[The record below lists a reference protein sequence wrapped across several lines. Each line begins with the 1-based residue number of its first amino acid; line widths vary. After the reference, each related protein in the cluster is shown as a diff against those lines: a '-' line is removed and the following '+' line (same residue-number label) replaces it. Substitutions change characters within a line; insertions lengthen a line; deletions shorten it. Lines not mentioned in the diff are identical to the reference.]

1 MVPFSVTLSDLS
13 TSFQGH
19 FSFLHEMMQSNATMT
34 EMQYKTTKIT
44 SKWPVFISRSWPTFF
59 DVLSRK
65 GSYLFPQLL
74 TTNRNSYF
82 IENPMV
88 LFSMTFS
95 DVVKVI
101 SRSSD
106 FSTGNNV
113 AASRGLLA
121 IAKFLL
127 ELWYTEVVQSDEW
140 ISINECSASRYTRS

>member
-1 MVPFSVTLSDLS
+1 MVPFSVTLSDLA

-19 FSFLHEMMQSNATMT
+19 FVFYTWDDAEQCN
-34 EMQYKTTKIT
+34 YDRNKTTKTT
-44 SKWPVFISRSWPTFF
+44 SNDHNVHFQGHGQRFF
-59 DVLSRK
+59 DVLSPK
-65 GSYLFPQLL
+65 WSYLFPQLL

-82 IENPMV
+82 IEKPMV

-95 DVVKVI
+95 DFVKVI
-101 SRSSD
+101 SRSCY

-127 ELWYTEVVQSDEW
+127 ELWYTEVVQGNEW
-140 ISINECSASRYTRS
+140 ISKRMQRVSLHA

>member
-19 FSFLHEMMQSNATMT
+19 FSFLHMRWCRAMQLRQKCSIKLQKPTQMTTM
-34 EMQYKTTKIT
+34 
-44 SKWPVFISRSWPTFF
+44 FISRSWPTFF
-59 DVLSRK
+59 LIIISK
-65 GSYLFPQLL
+65 GKLFISAV
-74 TTNRNSYF
+74 NRNSYF
-82 IENPMV
+82 IEKPTV

-95 DVVKVI
+95 DFVRVI
-101 SRSSD
+101 SRSSYI
-106 FSTGNNV
+106 STGNNV

-140 ISINECSASRYTRS
+140 ISISECSASRYTRS

>member
-1 MVPFSVTLSDLS
+1 
-13 TSFQGH
+13 
-19 FSFLHEMMQSNATMT
+19 MMQSNAAMT
-34 EMQYKTTKIT
+34 EMQYKTTT
-44 SKWPVFISRSWPTFF
+44 PQMTTTFISRSWPTFF

-82 IENPMV
+82 IEKPMV

-95 DVVKVI
+95 DFVKVI
-101 SRSSD
+101 SRSSY

-127 ELWYTEVVQSDEW
+127 EL
-140 ISINECSASRYTRS
+140 

>member
-1 MVPFSVTLSDLS
+1 MT
-13 TSFQGH
+13 
-19 FSFLHEMMQSNATMT
+19 TM
-34 EMQYKTTKIT
+34 
-44 SKWPVFISRSWPTFF
+44 FISRSWPTFF

-65 GSYLFPQLL
+65 GSYVFPQLL

-82 IENPMV
+82 IENPMM

-95 DVVKVI
+95 DFVEVI

-127 ELWYTEVVQSDEW
+127 EL
-140 ISINECSASRYTRS
+140 

>member
-1 MVPFSVTLSDLS
+1 
-13 TSFQGH
+13 
-19 FSFLHEMMQSNATMT
+19 
-34 EMQYKTTKIT
+34 
-44 SKWPVFISRSWPTFF
+44 
-59 DVLSRK
+59 
-65 GSYLFPQLL
+65 
-74 TTNRNSYF
+74 
-82 IENPMV
+82 MV

-127 ELWYTEVVQSDEW
+127 EL
-140 ISINECSASRYTRS
+140 